1 MRNPN
6 RWLRLA
12 IVLPFLVGCALVRE
26 TPTPLPWL
34 PTETTVPTGEQQQIE
49 PTPTL
54 VPATPS
60 PTPAP
65 STPTPTTT
73 SEPATATPP
82 PPTATPSPE
91 PSPTVSGQAITLSA
105 PQPGQEVGNPVLVR
119 GRASLFPFEGTLVIR
134 IYDAHDR
141 LAAEVPIIAE
151 GEYGGPATFDVPVT
165 YGGVPGPGRVELLD
179 FSAMDG
185 AVVAQATQSVTLS
198 GFPGGG
204 VIEQPAFRSDVTL
217 PMKLLARAGTPG
229 EEVSVVVRWDDGVEF
244 TRTFP
249 VLAGLDGHGL
259 VMGSLGRTD
268 VSAGHPPTQRAE
280 VEIRTLQGSPL
291 AWQQVRV
298 LAPGEA
304 GTMRTQVFWVV
315 EEELVPQ
322 AIYIPRTLGIGRA
335 SLEALLWG
343 PVPGNSAGYA
353 SALPSPQDVLSYPGR
368 DAGWG
373 EWVTLRSL
381 TIVDHVAYA
390 DFSLELRAHSGGAL
404 QVTLIRQQIEATLL
418 QFSTVDDV
426 VITINGQPAMLEP

>member
-12 IVLPFLVGCALVRE
+12 IVLPFLSGCVLVRE

-34 PTETTVPTGEQQQIE
+34 PTETTVPTGEAQQME
-49 PTPTL
+49 PTPT
-54 VPATPS
+54 VAPVTPS

-65 STPTPTTT
+65 STPTAT

-82 PPTATPSPE
+82 PPTATTSPE
-91 PSPTVSGQAITLSA
+91 PSPTVAGQAITLSA
-105 PQPGQEVGNPVLVR
+105 PQPGQEVGNPMLVR

-134 IYDAHDR
+134 IYDARDR
-141 LAAEVPIIAE
+141 PAAEVPIIAE
-151 GEYGGPATFDVPVT
+151 GEYGGPATFDVSVT
-165 YGGVPGPGRVELLD
+165 YSGVPGPGRVEVLH

-185 AVVAQATQSVTLS
+185 SVVAQATQSVTLS

-204 VIEQPAFRSDVTL
+204 IIEQPAFRSDVTL
-217 PMKLLARAGTPG
+217 PIKLLARVGTPG
-229 EEVSVVVRWDDGVEF
+229 EEVSIVVRWDDGVEF

-249 VLAGLDGHGL
+249 VLAGLDGQGL
-259 VMGSLGRTD
+259 VIGSLGRTD
-268 VSAGHPPTQRAE
+268 VDAGQPPTQRAE

-291 AWQQVRV
+291 AWQQVRM
-298 LAPGEA
+298 LAPGDA
-304 GTMRTQVFWVV
+304 GTMRSQVFWVV
-315 EEELVPQ
+315 GEEIVPQ

-343 PVPGNSAGYA
+343 PVSDNPAGYA

-381 TIVDHVAYA
+381 TIVDRVAYA
-390 DFSLELRAHSGGAL
+390 DFSPELRAHSGGAL
-404 QVTLIRQQIEATLL
+404 QVTLMRQQIEATLL